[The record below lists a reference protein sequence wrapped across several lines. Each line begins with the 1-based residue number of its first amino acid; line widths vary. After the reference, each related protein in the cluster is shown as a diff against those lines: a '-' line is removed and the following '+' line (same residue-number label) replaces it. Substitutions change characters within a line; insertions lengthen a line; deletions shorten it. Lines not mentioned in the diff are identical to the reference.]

1 MDEEEKG
8 NFFGFCE
15 EGRDRRD
22 CTATGKYESVENI
35 YSPPTMEEWGRG
47 LLQRNPSSASWT
59 LANSLPLDDG

>member
-1 MDEEEKG
+1 MDEGEKG

-47 LLQRNPSSASWT
+47 LLQRNPSSAS
-59 LANSLPLDDG
+59 